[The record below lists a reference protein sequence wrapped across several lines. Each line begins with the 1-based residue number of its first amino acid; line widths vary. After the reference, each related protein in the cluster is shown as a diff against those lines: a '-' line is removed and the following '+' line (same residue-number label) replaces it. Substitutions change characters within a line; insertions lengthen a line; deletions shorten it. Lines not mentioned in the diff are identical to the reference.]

1 MKKILLIL
9 MSLFLITGCGK
20 REYTQLTYNDL
31 ETKLNNK
38 DNFVLVIG
46 SATCV
51 ACDTY
56 EKTMQDVMTKNDIEI
71 FFLDLNALTDE
82 EATKVYS
89 KFVYSYTPTTIFIKD
104 GEETD
109 THNRIVGAGEYD
121 DVLSK
126 LEKLGYI
133 GE

>member
-38 DNFVLVIG
+38 DDFVLVIG

-71 FFLDLNALTDE
+71 
-82 EATKVYS
+82 
-89 KFVYSYTPTTIFIKD
+89 
-104 GEETD
+104 
-109 THNRIVGAGEYD
+109 
-121 DVLSK
+121 
-126 LEKLGYI
+126 
-133 GE
+133 